1 MCKTPL
7 TIDVHVLAEKSYSH
21 NDDDNPA
28 ADNDAAFTQRLLQ
41 FVNRKK
47 IKLFFTI
54 FFNKIGDKMTLPQ
67 IGVVWYRLQLTHRT
81 ADTST

>member
-1 MCKTPL
+1 MWLGIDGVEVVLHYLKFGHLGIGGVMCKTPL

-54 FFNKIGDKMTLPQ
+54 FF
-67 IGVVWYRLQLTHRT
+67 
-81 ADTST
+81 

>member
-1 MCKTPL
+1 MQNSVNNICPRFGRK
-7 TIDVHVLAEKSYSH
+7 IYSH

-54 FFNKIGDKMTLPQ
+54 FFN
-67 IGVVWYRLQLTHRT
+67 
-81 ADTST
+81 